1 MPAKRSTTIPAARSA
16 TRTAASDTSRRAA
29 STTRRPARSRTRAAS
44 SDGAART
51 VTSQPWLH
59 QKGVVIQEFGTV
71 RQLPIGLSYDA
82 RMYSCQRLNQTLAD
96 TQILY
101 ALYKKH
107 HWLMRGA
114 TFYQLHLLLDKHAD
128 EQLELVDQIAE
139 RIQTLGGVAVGDPR
153 HVAEIT
159 RIQRAPDGVEEVPAM
174 LSRLLEAHEM
184 ILADAHDAAARTA
197 DMGDDGSNDLLVSDV
212 IRTGE
217 MEAWFL
223 AEHLVDTPLVQA

>member
-1 MPAKRSTTIPAARSA
+1 LPAKRSTTVPKA
-16 TRTAASDTSRRAA
+16 RTAARTGVSAKAAAASRRAA
-29 STTRRPARSRTRAAS
+29 STAKRAAAAN
-44 SDGAART
+44 GARRAM
-51 VTSQPWLH
+51 TSQPWLH
-59 QKGVVIQEFGTV
+59 QKGVELQGFGTV
-71 RQLPIGLSYDA
+71 RQFPIGLSYDT
-82 RMYSCQRLNQTLAD
+82 RMYSCQRLNRTLAD
-96 TQILY
+96 SQILY

-114 TFYQLHLLLDKHAD
+114 TFYQLHLLLDKHAG
-128 EQLELVDQIAE
+128 EQLELIDMIAE
-139 RIQTLGGVAVGDPR
+139 RVQTLGGVAVGDPR

-159 RIQRAPDGVEEVPAM
+159 LIPRPPDGAEEVPAM

-184 ILADAHDAAARTA
+184 ILIDAHDAAARTA
-197 DMGDDGSNDLLVSDV
+197 ELGDDGTNDLLVSDV